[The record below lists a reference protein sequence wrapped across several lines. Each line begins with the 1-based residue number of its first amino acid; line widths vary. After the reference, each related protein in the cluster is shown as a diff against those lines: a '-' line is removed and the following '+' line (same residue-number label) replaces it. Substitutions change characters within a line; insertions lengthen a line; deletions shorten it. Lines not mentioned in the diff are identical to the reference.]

1 MGAGRVDPV
10 SPGPA
15 GGATERCVGPTWPRD
30 WPARPAG
37 PPGGSPC
44 RGEATRLEREG
55 PIPGDTLSA
64 PPPPRIL
71 AVGRAL
77 PPNHVDQETLTAALT
92 AHWSKQHFNAERL
105 AQIHR
110 AALVGGR
117 HLALP
122 LAEYASHDTF
132 GKKNDAFIRVGLE
145 VGEAAIRDGLARAGL
160 TPGDV
165 DHLYFVTVTGL
176 ATPSLDARLVNR
188 LSLKSSV
195 KRTPIF
201 GLGCLGGAAGLAR
214 ASDALRAFPGQ
225 VAVLLSVELCSLTL
239 QPDDLSIPNVVATGL
254 FGDGAAAV
262 VLGGGA
268 RPTPP
273 TAPRIVATRS
283 VFYPDTEWVMGWD
296 MVDSGFK
303 VVLSA
308 KVPEVIEANVAGDVD
323 RFLADQGLERRRIR
337 HWVAHTGGPK
347 VIEAFRA
354 ALDLP
359 AAALERSY
367 RSLREVGNLSS
378 ASVLFVLADH
388 LEAGQARPGDL
399 GLIAAMGPGFAAELL
414 LLEW

>member
-1 MGAGRVDPV
+1 LP
-10 SPGPA
+10 S
-15 GGATERCVGPTWPRD
+15 
-30 WPARPAG
+30 
-37 PPGGSPC
+37 
-44 RGEATRLEREG
+44 
-55 PIPGDTLSA
+55 

-77 PPNHVDQETLTAALT
+77 PPNYADQETLTAALT
-92 AHWSKQHFNAERL
+92 AHWSRQHFNPDRL

-110 AALVGGR
+110 AALVEGR

-122 LAEYASHDTF
+122 LADYASHDTF

-145 VGEAAIRDGLARAGL
+145 IGEAAIRDAMTRAGL
-160 TPGDV
+160 ALADI
-165 DHLYFVTVTGL
+165 DHLFFVTVTGI
-176 ATPSLDARLVNR
+176 ATPSMDARLMNR

-201 GLGCLGGAAGLAR
+201 GLGCLAGAAGLAR
-214 ASDALRAFPGQ
+214 ASDALRAFPDE

-239 QPDDLSIPNVVATGL
+239 QPEDLSITNVVATGL

-262 VLGGGA
+262 VLGGGSRRA
-268 RPTPP
+268 PP
-273 TAPRIVATRS
+273 SAPRIVATRS
-283 VFYPDTEWVMGWD
+283 VFYPGTEWVMGWD
-296 MVDSGFK
+296 VVDTGFK

-308 KVPEVIEANVAGDVD
+308 RVPEVIEANIAGDVD
-323 RFLADQGLERRRIR
+323 RFLLDHGLDRGRIR
-337 HWVAHTGGPK
+337 HWIAHTGGPK

-354 ALDLP
+354 ALGLP

-388 LEAGQARPGDL
+388 LDAGEARAGDL
-399 GLIAAMGPGFAAELL
+399 GLVAAMGPGFCAELL